1 MRILSVDPGDVHVGM
16 ALWDED
22 ELVRAWE
29 TDPVNSIS
37 DFRSCEPLNILV
49 IESYQLYPWASAHQT
64 FSKMPTSQL
73 IGRMKQVAEDD
84 GIRVIEQTAASLK
97 VIRKTPYYRALKTEY
112 GRFPRHADSAVGH
125 GLFYLHMSPK
135 GPLLA

>member
-16 ALWDED
+16 ALWNNGGLEH
-22 ELVRAWE
+22 AWE
-29 TDPVNSIS
+29 TDPEDSVHAFKGFY
-37 DFRSCEPLNILV
+37 DLDLLV
-49 IESYQLYPWASAHQT
+49 IESYQLYPWASDHQT

-73 IGRMKQVAEDD
+73 IGRMKQVADD
-84 GIRVIEQTAASLK
+84 RGIRVLEQTAASLK
-97 VIRKTPYYRALKTEY
+97 VIRKTPYYKALRKER
-112 GRFPRHADSAVGH
+112 GKFPPHADSAVGH